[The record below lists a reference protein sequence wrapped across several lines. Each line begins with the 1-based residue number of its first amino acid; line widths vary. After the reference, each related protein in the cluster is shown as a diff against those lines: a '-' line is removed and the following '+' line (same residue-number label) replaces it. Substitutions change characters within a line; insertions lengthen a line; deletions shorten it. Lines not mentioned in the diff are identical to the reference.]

1 MKAECKIGL
10 EVEMEGGMWEM
21 SPDNDEIKLVIWRT
35 CLGLGLHVRTYS
47 VYFSILMSF
56 LSCPIMLLCY
66 NR

>member
-35 CLGLGLHVRTYS
+35 CLGLGSSCQDLFGLFFHSHVIS
-47 VYFSILMSF
+47 K
-56 LSCPIMLLCY
+56 LSNYVIML
-66 NR
+66 